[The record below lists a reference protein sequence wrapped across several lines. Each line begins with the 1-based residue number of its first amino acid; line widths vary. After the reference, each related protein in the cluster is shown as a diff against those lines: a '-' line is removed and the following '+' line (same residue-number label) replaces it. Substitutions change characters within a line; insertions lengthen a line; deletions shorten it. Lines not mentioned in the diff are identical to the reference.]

1 MTREEFI
8 AASRNFI
15 ENKDYLVIDRCVD
28 FNINVIQVMK
38 QEDADKYAF
47 GITFMEQIIEFR
59 RVPKNYKELL
69 ESF

>member
-8 AASRNFI
+8 TASRNFI

-47 GITFMEQIIEFR
+47 GITFMEQIITFR
-59 RVPKNYKELL
+59 QVPKDYEYQL
-69 ESF
+69 EHF